1 MFLNQTILRKVF
13 ITSIFLLLTISG
25 GFAQS
30 DAEIKDLNVAIGHYQ
45 NGDKDQAI
53 VVLTEIIKT
62 YPKSYY
68 GYMYRGS
75 CYGELGQYDLAV
87 ADSKQLITFYPNDAM
102 GYLNAGAYLMD
113 ANRFADSKEY
123 IMKSFELGKNDYWQV
138 WINRACYHWWEKDIP
153 KAKVYM
159 LKTIEKMPS
168 VQDYNAVIESLD
180 KMISKGILSDTHQL
194 MGYFKN
200 EWTKAGEK
208 YIQIQKYDQQAVEYL
223 DKNDDLAAAQV
234 NKKASDLALTVD
246 PPNYEI
252 AVKYTGFE
260 ANIYKRLDKKDQ
272 AKAAYNR
279 LLGYIE
285 KGHLADSVAGE
296 NANSGGLFFKNNHDN
311 KRAAVFYK
319 KAEDIFLKMD
329 YKAWLVIIAS
339 NLGEVYNN
347 MGDYE
352 QSLKYYN
359 QSIKLGKE
367 NGGESD
373 LSITYNNISSTYEN
387 LGQYET
393 AIEMAKQAVA
403 LGEKSKHGSLSSFYS
418 SLGHRFYS
426 IGDYESSLTS
436 YEKALALD
444 RKNNDK
450 FKISQR
456 LGSIGSTYLGLR
468 KWTLAEQNLKESVKI
483 AEEVGSVMDMAAGWH
498 NLGMLSKDLKKTN
511 EANTYLEKSLTLY
524 RKYGLEREA
533 AADLMILGQLNYE
546 RFDNTYKA
554 EQYLKEAEAIYGKL
568 KLSFEL
574 SEVYYHLA
582 GLYAKKSNLT
592 EAIKYGE
599 KGIGFFESIRT
610 SGSKT
615 SVIQLSTSIKLYEVL
630 AATYAAN
637 KQYKEAFNTF
647 EKVKANVLV
656 SKLSAGAST
665 VAATTDQIRD
675 KLPANTAMISYMN
688 TSHGIPT
695 FVTITNSNTYGY
707 FPRMDDS
714 STSSFDH
721 NFKSLLSKYE
731 AIALATQKNQRGFKL
746 SKKPDV
752 VVAKDQAM
760 FNYEKFENLIN
771 YYRTLLINQA
781 NGNADAAVIKEIAQ
795 GLYQYLIAPIEE
807 NLVGKEELI
816 IIPEGILSYLPFETL
831 IDQKGKYIIEKYTIQ
846 YTQSATVWSLIQD
859 RNYPASR
866 KPMLAF
872 GGAVY
877 QGTGAV
883 ASAVNSE
890 DDISKLQSELKSNNK
905 TVTRGAYQK
914 LGIGS
919 WGDLPGTLKEVN
931 TIKANVS
938 GAMVLTGSSV
948 SEAKV
953 SDMSTSGQL
962 DDYKVIHFATHGI
975 VVPEVPEL
983 SALVLSQSGNVKED
997 GYLTMDEIEGLKIK
1011 ADFVNLSAC
1020 ETGLGKIY
1028 GGEGVVGLTQ
1038 SFLVAGANGLSV
1050 SLWQVSDESTM
1061 NFMTGLYKEVNAG
1074 KNYKEASTEMKR
1086 QFIKGTHG
1094 DQYKKPYYWSPFVY
1108 YGK

>member
-1 MFLNQTILRKVF
+1 MFLNQTFLRKVF
-13 ITSIFLLLTISG
+13 IAYIFLLLPISG

-45 NGDKDQAI
+45 NGDKDKAI
-53 VVLTEIIKT
+53 VVLTDVIKT

-68 GYMYRGS
+68 GYLYRSS
-75 CYGELGQYDLAV
+75 CYGELEKYDLAI
-87 ADSKQLITFYPNDAM
+87 ADSKKLIEFYPDDPS
-102 GYLNAGAYLMD
+102 GYVNATAYLMG
-113 ANRFADSKEY
+113 ANRFPESKRY
-123 IMKSFELGKNDYWQV
+123 VMKSFELGKFTMWQV

-153 KAKVYM
+153 KAKAYM
-159 LKTIEKMPS
+159 LKTVEMIPS
-168 VQDYNAVIESLD
+168 VEDYNALIESLD
-180 KMISKGILSDTHQL
+180 KMIAKGLLSDTHQL
-194 MGYFKN
+194 MSFLKN
-200 EWTKAGEK
+200 EWTKAGEI
-208 YIQIQKYDQQAVEYL
+208 YIQIQKYDQQAIEYL
-223 DKNDDLAAAQV
+223 DKKDDLAAAQV
-234 NKKASDLALTVD
+234 NKKASSLALTIT
-246 PPNYEI
+246 PPNYQM
-252 AVKYTGFE
+252 AMQYAGYE
-260 ANIYKRLDKKDQ
+260 ASIYKSLDKKDE
-272 AKAAYNR
+272 AKEAYNK

-285 KGHLADSVAGE
+285 KGHLTDSVAGE

-393 AIEMAKQAVA
+393 AIEMAKEAVA
-403 LGEKSKHGSLSSFYS
+403 LGEKNKHGSLSAFYS
-418 SLGHRFYS
+418 SLGHRYYA
-426 IGDYESSLTS
+426 IGDYLSALPN

-456 LGSIGSTYLGLR
+456 LGSIGSSYLGLR

-498 NLGMLSKDLKKTN
+498 NLGMLSKDLKKSN

-524 RKYGLEREA
+524 KKYGLEREA

-554 EQYLKEAEAIYGKL
+554 EQYLKEAEAIYTKL

-582 GLYAKKSNLT
+582 GLYAKKNNITKSI
-592 EAIKYGE
+592 EYGE
-599 KGIGFFESIRT
+599 KGVNFFESIRT

-656 SKLSAGAST
+656 SKLSEGARPI
-665 VAATTDQIRD
+665 AATTGSIN
-675 KLPANTAMISYMN
+675 KKIPENAAMISYMN

-695 FVTITNSNTYGY
+695 FVTITNPDTYGY

-714 STSSFDH
+714 NTSAFDQ

-731 AIALATQKNQRGFKL
+731 AIALTTQNNQRGFKL

-781 NGNADAAVIKEIAQ
+781 NGSADAAVIKEIAQ
-795 GLYQYLIAPIEE
+795 GLYQYLIAPIEG
-807 NLVGKEELI
+807 NLTGKKELI

-831 IDQKGKYIIEKYTIQ
+831 IDQDGKYLIEKYTIQ

-859 RNYPASR
+859 RNYPSNR

-872 GGAVY
+872 GGALY
-877 QGTGAV
+877 QGTGATV
-883 ASAVNSE
+883 STVNSE
-890 DDISKLQSELKSNNK
+890 EDLDKLQLELKSN
-905 TVTRGAYQK
+905 TLSVTRGAYQK

-931 TIKANVS
+931 TIKASVP
-938 GAMVLTGSSV
+938 GAVVLTGSSV

-953 SDMSTSGQL
+953 FDMSTSDEL
-962 DDYKVIHFATHGI
+962 DDFKVIHFATHGI

-983 SALVLSQSGNVKED
+983 SALVLSQSGNDKED
-997 GYLTMDEIEGLKIK
+997 GYLTMNEIEGLKIK

-1028 GGEGVVGLTQ
+1028 GGEGVVGLSQ

-1050 SLWQVSDESTM
+1050 SLWQVADESTM
-1061 NFMTGLYKEVNAG
+1061 KFMIGLYKEVNAG
-1074 KNYKEASTEMKR
+1074 KNYKEANTEMKR
-1086 QFIKGTHG
+1086 QFINGTYG
-1094 DQYKKPYYWSPFVY
+1094 EQYKNPYYWSPFVY

>member
-1 MFLNQTILRKVF
+1 MLLNQIFIRRIFIVF
-13 ITSIFLLLTISG
+13 TALPFIVSG
-25 GFAQS
+25 AFAQS

-53 VVLTEIIKT
+53 AVLTDVIKT

-68 GYMYRGS
+68 GYLYRGS
-75 CYGELGQYDLAV
+75 CYGELEKYDLAI
-87 ADSKQLITFYPNDAM
+87 ADSKKLVEYYPDDPS
-102 GYLNAGAYLMD
+102 GYINVTAYLMH
-113 ANRFADSKEY
+113 ANRFGESKEY
-123 IMKSFELGKNDYWQV
+123 VMKSFELGKFTMWQV
-138 WINRACYHWWEKDIP
+138 WINRACYHWWEKDIL
-153 KAKVYM
+153 KAKEYM
-159 LKTIEKMPS
+159 LKTVEMIPS
-168 VQDYNAVIESLD
+168 VADYNALIESLD
-180 KMISKGILSDTHQL
+180 KMIAKGLLSDTYQL
-194 MGYFKN
+194 MSFLKN
-200 EWTKAGEK
+200 EWTKAGDI
-208 YIQIQKYDQQAVEYL
+208 YIQIQKYDQQAIEHL
-223 DKNDDLAAAQV
+223 DKKEDIAAAQI
-234 NKKASDLALTVD
+234 NKKASDLALTII
-246 PPNYEI
+246 PPNYQM
-252 AVKYTGFE
+252 AMQFAGYE
-260 ANIYKRLDKKDQ
+260 ASIYKRLDKKDE
-272 AKAAYNR
+272 AKATYNR
-279 LLGYIE
+279 ILEYIE

-311 KRAAVFYK
+311 KRAAVFYA
-319 KAEDIFLKMD
+319 KANDIFQKME
-329 YKAWLVIIAS
+329 YKAWLTIIAS

-367 NGGESD
+367 TGEESG

-403 LGEKSKHGSLSSFYS
+403 LGEKYKHASLSAFYS
-418 SLGHRFYS
+418 SLGHRYYA
-426 IGDYESSLTS
+426 IGDYASALPN

-468 KWTLAEQNLKESVKI
+468 KLTLAEQELKESVKI

-498 NLGMLSKDLKKTN
+498 NLGMVYKDLKKTN
-511 EANTYLEKSLTLY
+511 EARTYFEKSLTLY
-524 RKYGLEREA
+524 KKYGLAREA
-533 AADLMILGQLNYE
+533 AGDLMILGQLNYE

-554 EQYLKEAEAIYGKL
+554 EQYLKEAETIYSKL
-568 KLSFEL
+568 KLSLEL

-582 GLYAKKSNLT
+582 GMYAKKNNIT

-599 KGIGFFESIRT
+599 KGVGFFESIRT
-610 SGSKT
+610 SGNKT

-656 SKLSAGAST
+656 SKLSVGT
-665 VAATTDQIRD
+665 NPVAATTSLISS
-675 KLPANTAMISYMN
+675 KLPSNTAMISYMN
-688 TSHGIPT
+688 TGHGIPT
-695 FVTITNSNTYGY
+695 FITITNSNTYGY

-714 STSSFDH
+714 STSSFDQ

-731 AIALATQKNQRGFKL
+731 AVALTTQNNQRGFKP
-746 SKKPDV
+746 SKKQDV
-752 VVAKDQAM
+752 VVAQDQAM

-771 YYRTLLINQA
+771 YYRTLLINQG
-781 NGNADAAVIKEIAQ
+781 NGNADGAVIKEIAQ
-795 GLYQYLIAPIEE
+795 GLYQYLIAPIES
-807 NLVGKEELI
+807 NVVGKKELV

-831 IDQKGKYIIEKYTIQ
+831 IDQNGKYLIEKYTIQ
-846 YTQSATVWSLIQD
+846 YTQSATVWSLIQG

-872 GGAVY
+872 GGAIY
-877 QGTGAV
+877 QGTGATTGT
-883 ASAVNSE
+883 VNSE
-890 DDISKLQSELKSNNK
+890 DELNQLQSELKNNNK
-905 TVTRGAYQK
+905 TFTRGAYQK

-931 TIKANVS
+931 TIKASIPGSV
-938 GAMVLTGSSV
+938 VLTGSSA
-948 SEAKV
+948 SEAKI
-953 SDMSTSGQL
+953 SDMSLSGQL
-962 DDYKVIHFATHGI
+962 DDYKVIHFATHGV
-975 VVPEVPEL
+975 VVPEIPEL
-983 SALVLSQSGNVKED
+983 SALVLSQSGNTKED
-997 GYLTMDEIEGLKIK
+997 GYLTMQEIEGLKIK

-1050 SLWQVSDESTM
+1050 SLWQVADESTM
-1061 NFMTGLYKEVNAG
+1061 KFMTGLYKEVNAG
-1074 KNYKEASTEMKR
+1074 KNYKEASAEMKR
-1086 QFIKGTHG
+1086 QFINGIHG
-1094 DQYKKPYYWSPFVY
+1094 EQYKNPYYWSPFVY